1 MKRSWFTAVLLGAV
15 LAAVP
20 GNVAAAGPVEAT
32 SEISPNL
39 ITVGDPV
46 LLTLTIV
53 ADSGFQIVDPGV
65 GRAVGDFEVLEALP
79 AEQTV
84 LANGALQLVFRYQIT
99 TFRLGRRTVDPITVA
114 YLQPDGLQ
122 AVAQTEGHTVAVTSV
137 VRAGE
142 DISDIKPLK
151 PQVEPPQQAAP
162 PLAEFGFLAAG
173 VLGIVGLGIL
183 AIRLFRR
190 HLAESEE
197 ALPPKERALGELRR
211 IDELALPEQGR
222 AKEHYALVGQCLRRY
237 VRHEYGV
244 DDAGKTPR
252 ELRGVMVAAGVER
265 FQALMIDEILVEG
278 EIVRFG
284 HLVPSVDRAH
294 NTVRVASEVIQTAL
308 DPEPAPKIPVAV
320 P

>member
-1 MKRSWFTAVLLGAV
+1 MKRRWFTAALLGAV

-32 SEISPNL
+32 SEISPNS
-39 ITVGDPV
+39 ITLGDPV

-79 AEQTV
+79 AEQLV
-84 LANGALQLVFRYQIT
+84 LPNGSLELIFRYRIT
-99 TFRLGRRTVDPITVA
+99 TFRLGRRTVDPITVS

-122 AVAQTEGHTVAVTSV
+122 AVSQTEGHTVAVNSV
-137 VRAGE
+137 VQAGE
-142 DISDIKPLK
+142 DITDIKPLK
-151 PQVEPPQQAAP
+151 PQVEPPQPAAL
-162 PLAEFGFLAAG
+162 PLAEIGFLAAG
-173 VLGIVGLGIL
+173 VLGIAGLGIL
-183 AIRLFRR
+183 AIRLLRR
-190 HLAESEE
+190 RLAEARE
-197 ALPPKERALGELRR
+197 ALSPMERALGELRR
-211 IDELALPEQGR
+211 IDALELPERGR
-222 AKEHYALVGQCLRRY
+222 RKEHYALVGLCLRRY
-237 VRHEYGV
+237 VHEEFGV

-252 ELRGVMVAAGVER
+252 ELRGVMVAAGVDR

-284 HLVPSVDRAH
+284 HLVPSVERAH
-294 NTVRVASEVIQTAL
+294 NTVRVASEVIRAAL
-308 DPEPAPKIPVAV
+308 EPEPTPEMAVAT